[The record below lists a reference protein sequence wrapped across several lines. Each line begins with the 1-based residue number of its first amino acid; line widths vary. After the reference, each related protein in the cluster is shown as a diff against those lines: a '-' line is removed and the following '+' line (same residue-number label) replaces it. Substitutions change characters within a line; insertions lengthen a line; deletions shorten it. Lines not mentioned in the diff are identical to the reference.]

1 MKSKMFTLACAATL
15 LCAAGT
21 LKADVQAR
29 LNVVAHALAAAK
41 HIQVQQ
47 LAVAGFADNAS
58 GQRPPF
64 ADALEADLRT
74 ALGQVKK
81 WKVVA
86 ADGDTSTADALLTG
100 AFQRNGD
107 EVDVHIELQAQPEGT
122 VLWQRNTVLD
132 GADVSVT
139 DLPAAPAPAAEPA
152 QSGPGYEG
160 NGPGSEDQTIPTLP
174 YRHQHYG
181 YDDYHVDMSVA
192 YKAFFPTNSS
202 FKSVTGDT
210 INGLSLGFDFNDVFL
225 WDFDFWS
232 VNNIQ
237 GVGTANELDYAGMN
251 LALVYPFRLGDG
263 LTLYLGPGGRFGD
276 IEVDDPGYNG
286 DNSAGFG
293 NNALD
298 AVAGA
303 KWTHDYVGLDLRYS
317 YDLVSSYTGYHTLR
331 LGAFYEFGR

>member
-1 MKSKMFTLACAATL
+1 MKSKLITLACAMAL
-15 LCAAGT
+15 LCAAQT
-21 LKADVQAR
+21 LRADVQAR

-47 LAVAGFADNAS
+47 LAVAGFTDSAG

-64 ADALEADLRT
+64 ADQLEADLRH

-107 EVDVHIELQAQPEGT
+107 EVDVHVELQAQPEGT
-122 VLWQRNTVLD
+122 VLWQRDTILD
-132 GADVSVT
+132 GVDVSVA
-139 DLPAAPAPAAEPA
+139 DLPAAPAAAPGPAAGEQAYAA
-152 QSGPGYEG
+152 Q
-160 NGPGSEDQTIPTLP
+160 GSEEQTIPTLP
-174 YRHQHYG
+174 YARRRYG
-181 YDDYHVDMSVA
+181 YDDYHVDMSIA
-192 YKAFFPTNSS
+192 YKAFFPTNST
-202 FKSVTGDT
+202 FKGVTGDT
-210 INGLSLGFDFNDVFL
+210 INGMSLGFDFDDVFL

-276 IEVDDPGYNG
+276 IEVDDPGFNG
-286 DNSAGFG
+286 NNSAGFG

-303 KWTHDYVGLDLRYS
+303 KWTYDYVGLDLRYS